1 MCSTKNMPKH
11 QAKKRFGQHF
21 LNDAH
26 VINLLITHIN
36 PKQDDQML
44 EIGPGLGAL
53 TKPILSLLD
62 HLQAIEIDR
71 DVINH
76 LSHIGGDKLTIHN
89 VDALR
94 VNLDEIIDVNRSLR
108 VIGNLPYNISTPLI
122 FHLLET
128 APRITD
134 MHFMLQKEV
143 IDRITAEPGNK
154 DFGRLSVMVQ
164 YRCQTEYLFFV
175 GPESFS
181 PPPKVDSAVVKLT
194 PWQEK
199 PFQASDEKLFAQVV
213 TQAFSQRRKTLRN
226 TLKKLISADD
236 LNALNI
242 DPTRRAETLSVEQ
255 FVAISNRISELSE

>member
-1 MCSTKNMPKH
+1 MPTH
-11 QAKKRFGQHF
+11 HAKKRFGQHF

-26 VINLLITHIN
+26 IIHRLISHIN
-36 PKQDDQML
+36 PKSDDQIL

-53 TKPILSLLD
+53 TKPILPQLD
-62 HLQAIEIDR
+62 HLQVIEIDR

-76 LSHIGGDKLTIHN
+76 LKHIGGDKLTIHN

-94 VNLDEIIDVNRSLR
+94 VDLSEITDESRPLR

-128 APRITD
+128 SPQILD

-143 IDRITAEPGNK
+143 VDRIAAEPNGKNY
-154 DFGRLSVMVQ
+154 GRLSVMVQ

-181 PPPKVDSAVVKLT
+181 PPPKVDSAVIKLT
-194 PWQEK
+194 PWKEK
-199 PFQASDEKLFAQVV
+199 PFQAENETLLAQVV

-226 TLKKLISADD
+226 TLKKIIDAD
-236 LNALNI
+236 ALMELGI
-242 DPTRRAETLSVEQ
+242 DPTARAETLSVEA
-255 FVAISNRISELSE
+255 FVHISNYLNTQS

>member
-1 MCSTKNMPKH
+1 MQYQNMAKH
-11 QAKKRFGQHF
+11 HAKKRFGQHF

-26 VINLLITHIN
+26 IIDLLISHIH
-36 PKQDDQML
+36 PQRDDQML

-53 TKPILSLLD
+53 TKPILPLLD
-62 HLQAIEIDR
+62 HLQVIEIDR

-76 LSHIGGDKLTIHN
+76 LTFIGGDKLTIHN

-94 VNLDEIIDVNRSLR
+94 VDLTEITDASLPLR

-128 APRITD
+128 TPQIKD

-143 IDRITAEPGNK
+143 VDRIAASPNGKNY
-154 DFGRLSVMVQ
+154 GRLTVMVQ
-164 YRCQTEYLFFV
+164 YRCDAEYLFFV

-181 PPPKVDSAVVKLT
+181 PPPKVDSAVIKLT
-194 PWQEK
+194 PWKEK
-199 PFQASDEKLFAQVV
+199 PFIADNEKLFAQVV

-226 TLKKLISADD
+226 TLKKMIDASELI
-236 LNALNI
+236 ALDI
-242 DPTRRAETLSVEQ
+242 DPTARAETLSVEQ
-255 FVAISNRISELSE
+255 FVNISNRLNQIIE

>member
-1 MCSTKNMPKH
+1 MPKH
-11 QAKKRFGQHF
+11 HAKKRFGQHF
-21 LNDAH
+21 LNDPYI
-26 VINLLITHIN
+26 INLLITSIH
-36 PKQDDQML
+36 PKLDDQML

-53 TKPILSLLD
+53 TKPILPQLD
-62 HLQAIEIDR
+62 HLQVIEIDR

-76 LSHIGGDKLTIHN
+76 LQHIGGDKITIHN

-94 VNLDEIIDVNRSLR
+94 VDLDDITDKDRPLR

-143 IDRITAEPGNK
+143 VDRITAVPGGKNY
-154 DFGRLSVMVQ
+154 GRLSVMVQ
-164 YRCQTEYLFFV
+164 YRCETEYLFFV

-181 PPPKVDSAVVKLT
+181 PPPKVDSAVVRLM
-194 PWQEK
+194 PWAEK
-199 PFQASDEKLFAQVV
+199 PYQANDEKLFAQVV

-226 TLKKLISADD
+226 TLKKLISGEE
-236 LNALNI
+236 LTLLGI
-242 DPTRRAETLSVEQ
+242 DPVQRAETLSVEQ
-255 FVAISNRISELSE
+255 FVTISNRVGEIIK

>member
-1 MCSTKNMPKH
+1 MQYQNMPKH
-11 QAKKRFGQHF
+11 HAKKRFGQHF
-21 LNDAH
+21 LNDAF

-36 PKQDDQML
+36 PKSDDQML

-53 TKPILSLLD
+53 TNPILPLLD
-62 HLQAIEIDR
+62 HLQVIEIDR

-76 LSHIGGDKLTIHN
+76 LNHIGGDKLTIHN

-94 VNLDEIIDVNRSLR
+94 VDLDAITDPALPLR

-128 APRITD
+128 ASRIKD

-143 IDRITAEPGNK
+143 VDRITAEPGKKN
-154 DFGRLSVMVQ
+154 FGRLSVMVQ

-181 PPPKVDSAVVKLT
+181 PPPKVDSAVVKLI
-194 PWQEK
+194 PWKEK
-199 PFQASDEKLFAQVV
+199 PFQANDEALFTQVV
-213 TQAFSQRRKTLRN
+213 REAFSQRRKTLRN
-226 TLKKLISADD
+226 TLKKLISAEE
-236 LNALNI
+236 LSALGI
-242 DPTRRAETLSVEQ
+242 DPTQRAETLSVEQ
-255 FVAISNRISELSE
+255 FVSITNRISELTE

>member
-1 MCSTKNMPKH
+1 MQYQNMPKH
-11 QAKKRFGQHF
+11 HAKKRFGQHF
-21 LNDAH
+21 LNDAF

-36 PKQDDQML
+36 PKSDDQML

-53 TKPILSLLD
+53 TKPILPLLD
-62 HLQAIEIDR
+62 HLQVIEIDR

-76 LSHIGGDKLTIHN
+76 LKHIGGDKLTIHN

-94 VNLDEIIDVNRSLR
+94 VDLDEITDKTRPLR

-128 APRITD
+128 APLITD

-143 IDRITAEPGNK
+143 VDRITAEPGNK
-154 DFGRLSVMVQ
+154 NFGRLSVMVQ

-181 PPPKVDSAVVKLT
+181 PPPKVDSAVVKLI
-194 PWQEK
+194 PWKEK
-199 PFQASDEKLFAQVV
+199 PFLASDEKFFAQVV

-226 TLKKLISADD
+226 TLKKLISAEE
-236 LNALNI
+236 LSALGI

-255 FVAISNRISELSE
+255 FVSISNRIGELTE

>member
-1 MCSTKNMPKH
+1 MPKH

-26 VINLLITHIN
+26 IINLLIHHIHPTRN
-36 PKQDDQML
+36 DQML

-53 TKPILSLLD
+53 TKPILPHLD
-62 HLQAIEIDR
+62 HLQVIEIDR

-76 LSHIGGDKLTIHN
+76 LKHIGGDKLTIHN
-89 VDALR
+89 VDALN
-94 VNLDEIIDVNRSLR
+94 VKLDTIIDKSRPLR

-128 APRITD
+128 APHIAD

-143 IDRITAEPGNK
+143 VDRLTAAPGTK

-164 YRCQTEYLFFV
+164 YRCQAEYLFFV
-175 GPESFS
+175 GPEAFN

-194 PWQEK
+194 PWTDK
-199 PFQASDEKLFAQVV
+199 PYQADDEVLFAQVV
-213 TQAFSQRRKTLRN
+213 AQAFSQRRKTLRN
-226 TLKKLISADD
+226 TLKKLISAEQ
-236 LNALNI
+236 LIELGI
-242 DPTRRAETLSVEQ
+242 DPTLRAETLSVAQ
-255 FVAISNRISELSE
+255 FVAISNQISQAQS

>member
-1 MCSTKNMPKH
+1 MPRH

-21 LNDAH
+21 LSDAH
-26 VINLLITHIN
+26 IINLLVSHIN
-36 PKQDDQML
+36 PMPDDQML

-53 TKPILSLLD
+53 TKPILALLN
-62 HLQAIEIDR
+62 HLQVIEIDR

-76 LSHIGGDKLTIHN
+76 LKRIGGSKLTIHN

-94 VNLDEIIDVNRSLR
+94 VNLDEITDPSRPLR
-108 VIGNLPYNISTPLI
+108 IIGNLPYNISTPLI
-122 FHLLET
+122 FHLLNT
-128 APRITD
+128 APRISD

-143 IDRITAEPGNK
+143 VDRITAVPGNK

-181 PPPKVDSAVVKLT
+181 PPPQVDSAVVKLT
-194 PWQEK
+194 PWTEK
-199 PFQASDEKLFAQVV
+199 PFQAVDETLFANVV

-226 TLKKLISADD
+226 TLKKLITADE
-236 LNALNI
+236 LSSLGI
-242 DPTRRAETLSVEQ
+242 EPTQRAETLSVSQ
-255 FVAISNRISELSE
+255 FVAISNHISELSA